1 MAPGL
6 AGSVGRALQAR
17 RIAPQRIKLEITETA
32 IMSNAAVA
40 RATLDQLRDDGMQIV
55 LDDFGAGHSS
65 LAYLHRLP
73 IAGLKI
79 DRSFVEPLASDPQAV
94 AIVRSIVALAD
105 TLNLYTV
112 AEGVETAAQLEILRQ
127 LGVRYAQGFFFS
139 MPLRL
144 ADLLRF
150 QAESNAS

>member
-6 AGSVGRALQAR
+6 AGSVERALHAR
-17 RIAPQRIKLEITETA
+17 KVAPERVKLEITETA
-32 IMSNAAVA
+32 IMTNAAVA

-79 DRSFVEPLASDPQAV
+79 DRSFIE
-94 AIVRSIVALAD
+94 
-105 TLNLYTV
+105 
-112 AEGVETAAQLEILRQ
+112 
-127 LGVRYAQGFFFS
+127 
-139 MPLRL
+139 RL
-144 ADLLRF
+144 ATDRKRSRSF
-150 QAESNAS
+150 AAS